1 MTRKILL
8 AGALAA
14 GFVAAGSLA
23 PGSANAMTI
32 TTPAAA
38 AKAVAEHGAV
48 EQVRYVCRRVWTR
61 WGWRRTCSW
70 RPNYGYYGGYYG
82 GYGYRPYGYYGYSR
96 PYYGRPYYRPRY
108 W

>member
-1 MTRKILL
+1 MMRKILL
-8 AGALAA
+8 TGALIAGFSAAGA
-14 GFVAAGSLA
+14 LA

-61 WGWRRTCSW
+61 WGWRRSCVY
-70 RPNYGYYGGYYG
+70 RPGGYYGGYYGGYG
-82 GYGYRPYGYYGYSR
+82 GYGYRPYGYYGYNR
-96 PYYGRPYYRPRY
+96 PYYGPRY
-108 W
+108 WY

>member
-1 MTRKILL
+1 MMRKILL
-8 AGALAA
+8 TGALIAGFSAA
-14 GFVAAGSLA
+14 GTLA

-48 EQVRYVCRRVWTR
+48 EQVRYVCRRVWTH
-61 WGWRRTCSW
+61 WGWRRSCVW
-70 RPNYGYYGGYYG
+70 RPNLRLLRRLRLPLSPVWLLRLL
-82 GYGYRPYGYYGYSR
+82 RPV
-96 PYYGRPYYRPRY
+96 YRPRY